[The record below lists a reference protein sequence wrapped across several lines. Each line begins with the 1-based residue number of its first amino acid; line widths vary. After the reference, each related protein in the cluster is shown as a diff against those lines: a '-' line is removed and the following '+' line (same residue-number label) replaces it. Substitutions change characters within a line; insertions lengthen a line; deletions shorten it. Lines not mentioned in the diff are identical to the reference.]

1 MPETFNNKPV
11 FTLLDVTR
19 SIQKTISERYKTPVW
34 IKAEL
39 NKLNYYKQSGH
50 SFPELVE
57 KQEGRVL
64 AQMKAT
70 IWKDDFISINREFQ
84 RVLHE
89 PLKDG
94 IKILFLATISFDPT
108 HGLALRI
115 MDIDPSFTLGDLE
128 REKQET
134 IQRLK
139 NENLYDKNKELRLAL
154 LPQRIAI
161 ISVETSK
168 GYADFIKILL
178 ANTQGYRF
186 FHLLFPSLLQ
196 GEKAVASMM
205 AQLNRISKVKD
216 HFDLVVIVR
225 GGGDDIGL
233 SCYNDYRLARAIA
246 EFPLPVL
253 TGIGHSTNE
262 TVCEMI
268 SYSNAITPTKLAEWL
283 LQKFNEFRDPV
294 ENARK
299 MIIDKSL
306 RLISEQKTRFRSE
319 LKLFRSVTVNMLQ
332 RRKNDMKIQTNSLL
346 QQSVFRFRHEQS
358 HLTRFQNRIPGAA
371 NILLKSRAI
380 GLDHIHQQIRNMSP
394 ENVLKRGYSITQL
407 NGKAIKRFQEVRPGD
422 IINTTIFE
430 GNITS
435 IVQSTH
441 KPESHE

>member
-19 SIQKTISERYKTPVW
+19 SIQKTIAERYKTPVW

-50 SFPELVE
+50 CFPELVE

-70 IWKDDFISINREFQ
+70 IWKDDFILINREFQ

-139 NENLYDKNKELRLAL
+139 NENLYDKNRELHLAL
-154 LPQRIAI
+154 LPQRIAV

-168 GYADFIKILL
+168 GYADFIKILHSN
-178 ANTQGYRF
+178 AHGYRF

-205 AQLNRISKVKD
+205 AQLNRIRKVKD

-233 SCYNDYRLARAIA
+233 SCYNDYRLARAIT

-268 SYSNAITPTKLAEWL
+268 SFSNAITPTKLAEWL
-283 LQKFNEFRDPV
+283 LQKFHDFREPV
-294 ENARK
+294 EYARR
-299 MIIDKSL
+299 MVIDKSL

-319 LKLFRSVTVNMLQ
+319 VKLFRSVTVNMLQ
-332 RRKNDMKIQTNSLL
+332 RRRNDMKIQTRSLL
-346 QQSVFRFRHEQS
+346 QQSIFRFRHEQS
-358 HLTRFQNRIPGAA
+358 YLTQFQNRIPGAA
-371 NILLKSRAI
+371 NILLKSRGI
-380 GLDHIHQQIRNMSP
+380 ELDHISKQIRNMSP
-394 ENVLKRGYSITQL
+394 EIVLQRGYSITLL
-407 NGKAIKRFQEVRPGD
+407 NGKAIKNFEEIQPGD
-422 IINTTIFE
+422 TINTTIFE

-441 KPESHE
+441 KPETHE

>member
-1 MPETFNNKPV
+1 MPETYHNKTV

-19 SIQKTISERYKTPVW
+19 SIQKTITERYKTPVW

-50 SFPELVE
+50 CFPDLVE

-70 IWKDDFISINREFQ
+70 IWKDDFIVINQAFQ
-84 RVLHE
+84 RVLQE

-94 IKILFLATISFDPT
+94 IKILFLAMISFDPT

-115 MDIDPSFTLGDLE
+115 TEIDPSFTLGDLE

-139 NENLYDKNKELRLAL
+139 NENLFDKNKELMLAL
-154 LPQRIAI
+154 LPKRIAI

-168 GYADFIKILL
+168 GYADFIKIISSN
-178 ANTQGYRF
+178 AQGFRF

-205 AQLNRISKVKD
+205 VQLKRIRNVRH

-283 LQKFNEFRDPV
+283 LQKFNEFRNPV

-306 RLISEQKTRFRSE
+306 RLISEQKTRFSSE
-319 LKLFRSVTVNMLQ
+319 VKLFRSVTSNMLQ
-332 RRKNDMKIQTNSLL
+332 RRRNDIKFQTRSLL
-346 QQSVFRFRHEQS
+346 QQSVFRFRHENADLIQ
-358 HLTRFQNRIPGAA
+358 FQNRIPGAA
-371 NILLKSRAI
+371 NFLLKSRGA
-380 GLDHIHQQIRNMSP
+380 GLEHIRQQIKNMSP
-394 ENVLKRGYSITQL
+394 ENVLRRGYSITLL
-407 NGKAIKRFQEVRPGD
+407 NGKAIKNFEEVQRGD

-430 GNITS
+430 GNLTS

-441 KPESHE
+441 KPEIHE

>member
-1 MPETFNNKPV
+1 MSETINNKTV
-11 FTLLDVTR
+11 FSLLDVTL

-70 IWKDDFISINREFQ
+70 IWKDDFIVINREFQ

-94 IKILFLATISFDPT
+94 IKILFLATISFDPV

-139 NENLYDKNKELRLAL
+139 SENLYDKNRGLRLAL

-168 GYADFIKILL
+168 GYADFIKIISSN
-178 ANTQGYRF
+178 ARGYRF

-196 GEKAVASMM
+196 GERAVGSMM
-205 AQLNRISKVKD
+205 AQLKRIRMVKD

-262 TVCEMI
+262 TVCEII

-294 ENARK
+294 EYARK

-306 RLISEQKTRFRSE
+306 RLIGEQITRLRSE
-319 LKLFRSVTVNMLQ
+319 VKLFRSVTVNMLQ
-332 RRKNDMKIQTNSLL
+332 RRRNEMGFQTRSLS
-346 QQSVFRFRHEQS
+346 QQSVFRFRNEQL
-358 HLTRFQNRIPGAA
+358 HLSQFQNRIPTASS
-371 NILLKSRAI
+371 IFLKSRDLELGNI
-380 GLDHIHQQIRNMSP
+380 LKQIKNMSP
-394 ENVLKRGYSITQL
+394 ENVLRRGYSITLL
-407 NGKAIKRFQEVRPGD
+407 NGTAVKSFADVQPGD
-422 IINTTIFE
+422 TINTIIFE
-430 GNITS
+430 GKITS
-435 IVQSTH
+435 KVQTTV

>member
-1 MPETFNNKPV
+1 MPETYNNKSV
-11 FTLLDVTR
+11 FTLPEVTR
-19 SIQKTISERYKTPVW
+19 SIQKTITERYKTPVW
-34 IKAEL
+34 IRAEL

-50 SFPELVE
+50 CFPELVE

-64 AQMKAT
+64 AQMRAI
-70 IWKDDFISINREFQ
+70 IWKDDFIIINKEFQ

-115 MDIDPSFTLGDLE
+115 LDIDPSFTLGDLE

-139 NENLYDKNKELRLAL
+139 NEYLYDKNRELRLAL
-154 LPQRIAI
+154 LPQRMAV

-168 GYADFIKILL
+168 GYADFIKIIQS
-178 ANTQGYRF
+178 NVQGYQF
-186 FHLLFPSLLQ
+186 FHMLFPSILQ
-196 GEKAVASMM
+196 GEKAITSMM
-205 AQLNRISKVKD
+205 AQLNRIRRVKD

-233 SCYNDYRLARAIA
+233 SCYNDYHLARAIA
-246 EFPLPVL
+246 EFPIPVL

-283 LQKFNEFRDPV
+283 LQKFHDFREPV
-294 ENARK
+294 EAANK
-299 MIIDKSL
+299 TIIDKSL

-319 LKLFRSVTVNMLQ
+319 VKMFRSITVNILE
-332 RRKNDMKIQTNSLL
+332 RRKNDMKIQTRSLL
-346 QQSVFRFRHEQS
+346 QQSLFRFRNEKAD
-358 HLTRFQNRIPGAA
+358 LTQFQNRIPGAL
-371 NILLKSRAI
+371 NILLKNRN
-380 GLDHIHQQIRNMSP
+380 LELEHIRQQIKNMSP
-394 ENVLKRGYSITQL
+394 ENVMKRGYSITLL
-407 NGKAIKRFQEVRPGD
+407 NGKAIKNFEEVQPGD
-422 IINTTIFE
+422 ILNTAIFA
-430 GNITS
+430 GHISS
-435 IVQSTH
+435 IVQSSH
-441 KPESHE
+441 KPETHE

>member
-1 MPETFNNKPV
+1 MPETYNNKPV

-50 SFPELVE
+50 CFPELVE
-57 KQEGRVL
+57 KQEGKVL

-70 IWKDDFISINREFQ
+70 IWKDEFVIINREFQ

-94 IKILFLATISFDPT
+94 VKILFMAVISFDST

-139 NENLYDKNKELRLAL
+139 NENLYHKNKELRLSL
-154 LPQRIAI
+154 LPQRMAV

-168 GYADFIKILL
+168 GYADFMKII
-178 ANTQGYRF
+178 NSNQHGYRF
-186 FHLLFPSLLQ
+186 FHMLFPSLLQ
-196 GEKAVASMM
+196 GERAVASMM
-205 AQLNRISKVKD
+205 AQLDRIRNVKD

-233 SCYNDYRLARAIA
+233 SCYNDYYLARAIA

-268 SYSNAITPTKLAEWL
+268 SYSNSITPTKLAEWL
-283 LQKFNEFRDPV
+283 LQKFHDFSEPV
-294 ENARK
+294 KAAYK
-299 MIIDKSL
+299 IISDKSR
-306 RLISEQKTRFRSE
+306 RLISEQKAEFNSE
-319 LKLFRSVTVNMLQ
+319 VKLFRSVMVNMLQ
-332 RRKNDMKIQTNSLL
+332 RRKSDIKIQTRTLL
-346 QQSVFRFRHEQS
+346 QQSLFRFKNEKVFLNQ
-358 HLTRFQNRIPGAA
+358 FQYRIPGATH
-371 NILLKSRAI
+371 ILLKSRGI
-380 GLDHIHQQIRNMSP
+380 EIEHTRQQIKNMSP
-394 ENVLKRGYSITQL
+394 ENVLRRGYSITLL
-407 NGKAIKRFQEVRPGD
+407 NGKAIKNFNEVQVGD
-422 IINTTIFE
+422 SINTTIFE

-435 IVQSTH
+435 IVQSTD
-441 KPESHE
+441 KSKIHE

>member
-1 MPETFNNKPV
+1 MPETYNNKSV
-11 FTLLDVTR
+11 FTLLEVTR
-19 SIQKTISERYKTPVW
+19 SIQKTITERYKTPVW

-50 SFPELVE
+50 CFPELVE

-64 AQMKAT
+64 AQMRSI
-70 IWKDDFISINREFQ
+70 IWKDDFILINREFQ

-89 PLKDG
+89 SLKDG
-94 IKILFLATISFDPT
+94 IKILFLASISFDPT

-115 MDIDPSFTLGDLE
+115 MEIDPSFTLGDLE

-139 NENLYDKNKELRLAL
+139 NENLYDKNRVLRLAL
-154 LPQRIAI
+154 VPQRMAV

-168 GYADFIKILL
+168 GYADFIKIIQS
-178 ANTQGYRF
+178 NEQGYRF
-186 FHLLFPSLLQ
+186 FHMLFPSLLQ
-196 GEKAVASMM
+196 GEKAIASMM
-205 AQLNRISKVKD
+205 AQLNRIRRVKD

-283 LQKFNEFRDPV
+283 LQKFHDFREPV
-294 ENARK
+294 EAANK
-299 MIIDKSL
+299 TIIDKSL
-306 RLISEQKTRFRSE
+306 RLIIEEKTRFRSE
-319 LKLFRSVTVNMLQ
+319 VKMFRSVTVNMLQ
-332 RRKNDMKIQTNSLL
+332 RRRNDMNIQTRSLL
-346 QQSVFRFRHEQS
+346 QQSLFRFRNEKADLAQ
-358 HLTRFQNRIPGAA
+358 FQNRIPGAS
-371 NILLKSRAI
+371 NILLKSRNLEI
-380 GLDHIHQQIRNMSP
+380 ENIRQQINNMSP
-394 ENVLKRGYSITQL
+394 ENVLKRGYSITLL
-407 NGKAIKRFQEVRPGD
+407 NGKAIKNFEEVQPGD
-422 IINTTIFE
+422 ILNTTIFV
-430 GNITS
+430 GNISS
-435 IVQSTH
+435 IVQSTN
-441 KPESHE
+441 KPETHE

>member
-1 MPETFNNKPV
+1 MPETYNNKPV

-19 SIQKTISERYKTPVW
+19 SIQKTITERYKTPVW

-50 SFPELVE
+50 CFPELVE

-64 AQMKAT
+64 AQMKGT
-70 IWKDDFISINREFQ
+70 IWKDDFILINSEFQ
-84 RVLHE
+84 HVLHE

-94 IKILFLATISFDPT
+94 VKILFLATISFDPT

-139 NENLYDKNKELRLAL
+139 NENLYDKNRELRLPL
-154 LPQRIAI
+154 LPQRMAI

-168 GYADFIKILL
+168 GYADFIKIIRSN
-178 ANTQGYRF
+178 AYGYRF
-186 FHLLFPSLLQ
+186 FHMLFPSLLQ

-205 AQLNRISKVKD
+205 AQLNRIRKVKD
-216 HFDLVVIVR
+216 HFDLVAIVR

-283 LQKFNEFRDPV
+283 LQKFHDFREPV
-294 ENARK
+294 DAANK
-299 MIIDKSL
+299 TITDKSL

-319 LKLFRSVTVNMLQ
+319 VKLFRSVTVNMLE
-332 RRKNDMKIQTNSLL
+332 RRRNDMKIQTRSLL
-346 QQSVFRFRHEQS
+346 QQSVFRFKNEKV
-358 HLTRFQNRIPGAA
+358 HLTQFQNRIPGAA
-371 NILLKSRAI
+371 NILLKSRGI
-380 GLDHIHQQIRNMSP
+380 ELEHIRKQIKNMSP
-394 ENVLKRGYSITQL
+394 ENVLQRGYSITLL
-407 NGKAIKRFQEVRPGD
+407 NGKAIKNFEEVQPGET
-422 IINTTIFE
+422 IKTTIFE

-441 KPESHE
+441 KPETHE

>member
-1 MPETFNNKPV
+1 MPETYNNKPV
-11 FTLLDVTR
+11 FTLVDVTR
-19 SIQKTISERYKTPVW
+19 SIQKTISDRYKTPVW

-50 SFPELVE
+50 CFPELVE

-70 IWKDDFISINREFQ
+70 IWKDDFIVINREFQ

-94 IKILFLATISFDPT
+94 IKILFMAAILFDPT

-128 REKQET
+128 KEKQET

-139 NENLYDKNKELRLAL
+139 TENLYDRNKIARLAL
-154 LPQRIAI
+154 LPQRLAI
-161 ISVETSK
+161 ISVDTSK
-168 GYADFIKILL
+168 GYADFMKIIRT
-178 ANTQGYRF
+178 NSHGYVF

-196 GEKAVASMM
+196 GEKAVGSMM
-205 AQLNRISKVKD
+205 AQLKRIRKVKD

-283 LQKFNEFRDPV
+283 LQKFHDFREPV
-294 ENARK
+294 EDANK
-299 MIIDKSL
+299 TIIDKSL
-306 RLISEQKTRFRSE
+306 RLISEQKTKFRTE

-332 RRKNDMKIQTNSLL
+332 HKRNDIKILARSLA
-346 QQSVFRFRHEQS
+346 QQSVFRFRNEKAHLSQS
-358 HLTRFQNRIPGAA
+358 QNRIPSAVG
-371 NILLKSRAI
+371 ILLKSRDIEI
-380 GLDHIHQQIRNMSP
+380 GNMSKQVKNMSP
-394 ENVLKRGYSITQL
+394 ENVLKRGYSITLL
-407 NGKAIKRFQEVRPGD
+407 NGKAIKNYEDVKTGD
-422 IINTTIFE
+422 TIHTTIFE
-430 GNITS
+430 GNILS
-435 IVQSTH
+435 IVQSTN
-441 KPESHE
+441 KPETHE

>member
-1 MPETFNNKPV
+1 MPETFNNKSV

-19 SIQKTISERYKTPVW
+19 SIQKTITERYKTAVW

-39 NKLNYYKQSGH
+39 NKLNYYKHSGH

-57 KQEGRVL
+57 KQEGRVV

-70 IWKDDFISINREFQ
+70 IWKDDFILINREFQ
-84 RVLHE
+84 RVLQE

-94 IKILFLATISFDPT
+94 IKILFLAAISFDPT

-128 REKQET
+128 KEKQET

-139 NENLYDKNKELRLAL
+139 LENLYDKNRELRLAL
-154 LPQRIAI
+154 LPQRMAV

-168 GYADFIKILL
+168 GYADFMKILHSN
-178 ANTQGYRF
+178 AHGYRF

-205 AQLNRISKVKD
+205 AQLNRIRKVKD

-283 LQKFNEFRDPV
+283 LQKFNEFHDPV

-306 RLISEQKTRFRSE
+306 RLISEQKARFGSE
-319 LKLFRSVTVNMLQ
+319 LKLFRSVTINMLQ
-332 RRKNDMKIQTNSLL
+332 RSRNDMNIQTRSLL
-346 QQSVFRFRHEQS
+346 QQSVFRFRHERSQ
-358 HLTRFQNRIPGAA
+358 LTRFQNRIPGAV
-371 NILLKSRAI
+371 NILLKSMAVGI
-380 GLDHIHQQIRNMSP
+380 DHIHKQIGNMSP
-394 ENVLKRGYSITQL
+394 ENVLRRGYSITLL
-407 NGKAIKRFQEVRPGD
+407 NGKAVKSFEEIQPGD
-422 IINTTIFE
+422 TINTTIFE

-441 KPESHE
+441 KPETHE

>member
-1 MPETFNNKPV
+1 MSETFNNKPV

-19 SIQKTISERYKTPVW
+19 SIQKTIAARYKTAVW

-50 SFPELVE
+50 CFPELVE

-70 IWKDDFISINREFQ
+70 IWKDDFIVINREFQ

-108 HGLALRI
+108 HGLALHI

-139 NENLYDKNKELRLAL
+139 NENLYDKNRELHLAL
-154 LPQRIAI
+154 LPQRIAV

-168 GYADFIKILL
+168 GYADFIKILHSN
-178 ANTQGYRF
+178 AYVYRF

-196 GEKAVASMM
+196 GEKAVTSMI
-205 AQLNRISKVKD
+205 AQLNRIRRVKD

-283 LQKFNEFRDPV
+283 LQKFHDFREPV
-294 ENARK
+294 EYARR

-306 RLISEQKTRFRSE
+306 RLISEQKTRFSSE
-319 LKLFRSVTVNMLQ
+319 VKLFRSVTINMLQ
-332 RRKNDMKIQTNSLL
+332 RRKNDMKGQTRSLL
-346 QQSVFRFRHEQS
+346 QQSVFRFRSEKADLIQ
-358 HLTRFQNRIPGAA
+358 FQNRIPGAV
-371 NILLKSRAI
+371 NISLKSRGI
-380 GLDHIHQQIRNMSP
+380 ELDHIRKQIRNMSP
-394 ENVLKRGYSITQL
+394 ENVLQRGYSITLL
-407 NGKAIKRFQEVRPGD
+407 NGKALKSFEAVQPGD
-422 IINTTIFE
+422 MINTTIFK

-441 KPESHE
+441 KPETHE